1 MAVCY
6 YRGGFMGMDTN
17 VALLLAF
24 VVLTV
29 APLLLLCLLRLTRPS
44 LTQLC
49 PLMAMLWQHWQT
61 KESVSRQSSPNR
73 RSSKFPSPRF
83 RLFLVVILPLWF
95 PVPLHFPL

>member
-49 PLMAMLWQHWQT
+49 PLMAMLW
-61 KESVSRQSSPNR
+61 
-73 RSSKFPSPRF
+73 
-83 RLFLVVILPLWF
+83 
-95 PVPLHFPL
+95 